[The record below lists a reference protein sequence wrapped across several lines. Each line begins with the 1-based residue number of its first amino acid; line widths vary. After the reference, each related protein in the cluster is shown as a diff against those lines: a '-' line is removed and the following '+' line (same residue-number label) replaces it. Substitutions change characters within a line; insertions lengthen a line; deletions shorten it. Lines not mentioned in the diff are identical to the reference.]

1 MQDYFYT
8 LADFIGSK
16 LLKDEIY
23 LGEFSG
29 EQSDFIRFNRGQI
42 RQPSR
47 VEQYYLEL
55 DLIRGDRHAIGK
67 LTLSSQLSLDQDR
80 IVTLLAKL
88 RDQLPYVPA
97 DPYLLYAT
105 EVQSTESIGHNDLP
119 AIPLVLADIID
130 TVQHTDF
137 VGIYA
142 SGGSFTGFA
151 NSLGQRNWHS
161 RYSFNLDWSLY
172 YEKDKAVKS
181 AYAGL
186 TWKKMQLQ
194 HKFSNALTQLAVLK
208 HQPRAINPGQ
218 YRVYLAP
225 TALYEILQLLSWNG
239 FGLKA
244 QQTKETSL
252 LRMLTEPKQN
262 LHASITLQENTIDGL
277 SPSFQKQGFIKPNQV
292 TLIQQGVYQSAL
304 VSPRSAKEYA
314 VPTNG
319 ANDEESPTSLDLA
332 AGDFSQLNIV
342 EALDT
347 GIYINNLW
355 YLNYSD
361 RAAGRLTGMT
371 RFATFWVEHGEII
384 APLNVMR
391 FDETIYHLLGSQL
404 IALTAER
411 ELIIN
416 TNTYEKRSD
425 HSVKLPG
432 ALIAAVSF
440 TL

>member
-8 LADFIGSK
+8 LADFIGSQLVK
-16 LLKDEIY
+16 NEIY
-23 LGEFSG
+23 LCEFSG
-29 EQSDFIRFNRGQI
+29 EQSDFIRFNRGQV
-42 RQPSR
+42 RQPSS
-47 VEQYYLEL
+47 VEQYYLEV
-55 DLIRGDRHAIGK
+55 DLIQGNRHAIGK
-67 LTLSSQLSLDQDR
+67 LTLSNQRNLDQNR
-80 IVTLLAKL
+80 IITLLSKL
-88 RDQLPYVPA
+88 RDQLPHVPA

-105 EVQSTESIGHNDLP
+105 EVQSTESIGRNDLP
-119 AIPLVLADIID
+119 ETQLVLADIIN
-130 TVQHTDF
+130 TVQNTDF
-137 VGIYA
+137 VGFYA

-151 NSLGQRNWHS
+151 NSFGQRNWHS

-181 AYAGL
+181 AYAGF
-186 TWKKMQLQ
+186 TWEKIQLQ
-194 HKFSNALTQLAVLK
+194 NKFSNTLTQLEILK
-208 HQPRAINPGQ
+208 YQPRVIKPGQ

-225 TALYEILQLLSWNG
+225 TALYEILQLLCWNG

-244 QQTKETSL
+244 QRTKETPL

-262 LHASITLQENTIDGL
+262 LHSSVTLRENTSDGL
-277 SPSFQKQGFIKPNQV
+277 SPSFQNQGFIRPNQV

-304 VSPRSAKEYA
+304 VSPRSAKEYDL
-314 VPTNG
+314 PTNG
-319 ANDEESPTSLDLA
+319 ANDEELPISLDLA
-332 AGDFSQLNIV
+332 AGDFPQLNTV
-342 EALDT
+342 EVLDT

-371 RFATFWVEHGEII
+371 RFATFWVEHGEIV

-391 FDETIYHLLGSQL
+391 FDETIYNLLGSQL
-404 IALTAER
+404 IALTTER

-425 HSVKLPG
+425 QSARLPG
-432 ALIAAVSF
+432 ALIAAVNF